1 MKFKNQKNVKVLYI
15 FSHLVQEDLQSLI
28 TVCFL
33 LFQLLY
39 CGGSMVELL
48 ITSDIAK
55 YCEFKTLSRML
66 TLIDGKLRKVSV
78 NSS

>member
-1 MKFKNQKNVKVLYI
+1 
-15 FSHLVQEDLQSLI
+15 
-28 TVCFL
+28 
-33 LFQLLY
+33 
-39 CGGSMVELL
+39 MVELL